1 MALEKDSGHVKALI
15 VMGQA
20 RLQEGLHAEA
30 TDHLERAISNVTYT
44 SFIGF
49 FSTTI
54 LLQGF
59 LFEWSL
65 IITKFWRGLLLSPVT
80 CYRKLETS
88 FYMLQFSG
96 WHSFIYE
103 RCTIICNLLIL
114 VSVNFSDTKYIFFLS
129 FVNNFF
135 CLNCLLYS
143 T

>member
-1 MALEKDSGHVKALI
+1 
-15 VMGQA
+15 
-20 RLQEGLHAEA
+20 
-30 TDHLERAISNVTYT
+30 
-44 SFIGF
+44 
-49 FSTTI
+49 
-54 LLQGF
+54 
-59 LFEWSL
+59 
-65 IITKFWRGLLLSPVT
+65 LSPVT

-114 VSVNFSDTKYIFFLS
+114 VSVNFSDTKYIYERCTIICNLLILVSVNFSDTKYIFFLS

-135 CLNCLLYS
+135 CLNCMLYS

>member
-1 MALEKDSGHVKALI
+1 
-15 VMGQA
+15 
-20 RLQEGLHAEA
+20 
-30 TDHLERAISNVTYT
+30 
-44 SFIGF
+44 
-49 FSTTI
+49 
-54 LLQGF
+54 
-59 LFEWSL
+59 
-65 IITKFWRGLLLSPVT
+65 LSPVT

-114 VSVNFSDTKYIFFLS
+114 VSVNFSDTKYFFFLS

>member
-1 MALEKDSGHVKALI
+1 
-15 VMGQA
+15 
-20 RLQEGLHAEA
+20 
-30 TDHLERAISNVTYT
+30 
-44 SFIGF
+44 
-49 FSTTI
+49 
-54 LLQGF
+54 
-59 LFEWSL
+59 
-65 IITKFWRGLLLSPVT
+65 LSPVT